1 MCGICGQISF
11 EKKTDPAL
19 VAQMNEALIHRG
31 PDSAGFFNNDQVS
44 LAMRRL
50 KIVDLAHGD
59 QPLKTPDQKL
69 VLLFNGEIYNH
80 IELRTEL
87 QKFDG
92 IKFQTHSDGE
102 PILYLYQKEGINF
115 LKKLRG
121 MFALVLYDLTNQKV
135 IIARDR
141 LSEKPLYYYCDTKN
155 LFYSS
160 ELKSIRKAVAQ
171 DSCDPEMFY
180 TYLRFQYI
188 PEPHTPFK
196 NIKKLPAGHYLE
208 IDLIKN
214 KASLQ
219 SYFELLDAKPLSEN
233 PEKRVRQELENLSPL
248 IIRSDVPVGI
258 SLSGGI
264 DSSAIAALAKKYS
277 PTQLHAFSIGYEDR
291 PVMDE
296 RNMAKKLATQLGLNY
311 FEKEIKTS
319 EVVKDFPKM
328 VYYLDDPIGDIAA
341 YGYFAVCQLAREHK
355 VPVLLS
361 GFGGDELFGGYFW
374 TREALLRTKIKKTLR
389 KFLPWIDSTYHFYEG
404 FPGFKPSQKWIKQL
418 GTSAFAEH
426 NKVVYKFFPKL
437 TDVASNISLKIFE
450 VMCQTWLYSNCIAL
464 GDRMSMAHSIE
475 MRLPLVDAQL
485 VETVIGLK
493 KGHPE
498 EPTLPHKKWFIDAI
512 KDLLPA
518 EIFNRPKRGFTP
530 PTQLW
535 LKEIVK
541 HYQKYL
547 IDGFLVQQNL
557 FNQNKILKFIEKA
570 KDPVKLHF
578 AYKLVLLELWGR
590 MYVNGQR
597 YQDLA

>member
-11 EKKTDPAL
+11 EKKANPAL

-31 PDSAGFFNNDQVS
+31 PDSGGVYNNDHVS

-50 KIVDLAHGD
+50 KIVDLEHGD
-59 QPLKTPDQKL
+59 QPLLTPDQNL
-69 VLLFNGEIYNH
+69 VLFFNGEIYNH
-80 IELRTEL
+80 IELKKEL
-87 QKFDG
+87 QEFDG
-92 IKFQTHSDGE
+92 IKFQTQSDGE
-102 PILYLYQKEGINF
+102 PILYLYQKQGINF
-115 LKKLRG
+115 LQKLRG
-121 MFALVLYDLTNQKV
+121 MFALVLYDIANKKI

-160 ELKSIRKAVAQ
+160 ELKSIRKAMPQ
-171 DSCDPEMFY
+171 DILHPEMLY
-180 TYLRFQYI
+180 AYLRFQYI

-208 IDLIKN
+208 IDLAKN
-214 KASLQ
+214 KVIQQ
-219 SYFELLDAKPLSEN
+219 SYFDLLSAPSSNEN
-233 PEKRVRQELENLSPL
+233 PEKRIRQELENLSPL
-248 IIRSDVPVGI
+248 IIRSDVPVGV

-277 PTQLHAFSIGYEDR
+277 PAQLFAFSIGYEDR

-296 RNMAKKLATQLGLNY
+296 RNMAKNLAGQLGLKY
-311 FEKEIKTS
+311 FESEIKTS
-319 EVVKDFPKM
+319 DVVKDFPKM

-341 YGYFAVCQLAREHK
+341 YGYFAVCQLARAHK

-374 TREALLRTKIKKTLR
+374 TREALLRTKIKKMLK
-389 KFLPWIDSTYHFYEG
+389 KFLPWLSPDYHFYEG

-418 GTSAFAEH
+418 SSSSFSKYH
-426 NKVVYKFFPKL
+426 KIVYKFFPQL
-437 TDVASNISLKIFE
+437 TAQTEDLSLKIFE
-450 VMCQTWLYSNCIAL
+450 GMCQTWLYSNCIAL

-475 MRLPLVDAQL
+475 MRLPLVDAGL
-485 VETVIGLK
+485 VGTVVGLK

-498 EPTLPHKKWFIDAI
+498 EPNLPHKKWFIDAI

-547 IDGFLVQQNL
+547 VSGFLVQQNL
-557 FNQNKILKFIEKA
+557 FDQNKILKFIAKA
-570 KDPVKLHF
+570 KAPAKLHF

-590 MYVNGQR
+590 MYVNGQS
-597 YQDLA
+597 YQEFA